1 MLLPAASLA
10 YLLFKPAEKSLKVGI
25 VFSRF
30 NEPVVKEI
38 LESCINQLIS
48 KGISENHI
56 LKKEVPGALEI
67 PALINAFATT
77 KKYNVLIGVGAVIRG
92 ETYHFEVVSDQSA
105 NGLMQVQLKHYIPV
119 INAIIT
125 TNSGEE
131 AFARTKIKG
140 KEAADGAIE
149 MALMMGEV

>member
-1 MLLPAASLA
+1 MGEEDTKILN
-10 YLLFKPAEKSLKVGI
+10 VGI
-25 VFSRF
+25 IYSRF
-30 NEPVVKEI
+30 NEPVVKE
-38 LESCINQLIS
+38 LLNSCVDQLIF
-48 KGISENHI
+48 KGVDEKHI
-56 LKKEVPGALEI
+56 LQKEVPGALEI
-67 PALINAFATT
+67 PIMVNAYAIT
-77 KKYNVLIGVGAVIRG
+77 KKFDVLIGVGAVIRG

-105 NGLMQVQLKHYIPV
+105 NGLMQVQLKHNIPV

-149 MALMMGEV
+149 MTIMMGSV

>member
-1 MLLPAASLA
+1 MGKEDIKILN
-10 YLLFKPAEKSLKVGI
+10 VGI
-25 VFSRF
+25 IYSRF
-30 NEPVVKEI
+30 NEPVVKE
-38 LESCINQLIS
+38 LLNSCVDQLIF
-48 KGISENHI
+48 KGIDEKHI
-56 LKKEVPGALEI
+56 LQKEVPGALEI
-67 PALINAFATT
+67 PIMINAYAIT
-77 KKYNVLIGVGAVIRG
+77 KKFDVLIGVGAVIRG

-105 NGLMQVQLKHYIPV
+105 NGLMQVQLKHNIPV

-149 MALMMGEV
+149 MAIMMGSI

>member
-1 MLLPAASLA
+1 MLN
-10 YLLFKPAEKSLKVGI
+10 KKDIKSLNVGI
-25 VFSRF
+25 VYSRF
-30 NEPVVKEI
+30 NEPVVKELLNSCIDQLI
-38 LESCINQLIS
+38 LE
-48 KGISENHI
+48 GIDENHI

-67 PALINAFATT
+67 PMIINAYAT
-77 KKYNVLIGVGAVIRG
+77 KKKFDVLIGVGAVIRG

-105 NGLMQVQLKHYIPV
+105 NGLMQVQLRHNIPV

-140 KEAADGAIE
+140 KEAAAGAIE
-149 MALMMGEV
+149 MALLVSDI

>member
-1 MLLPAASLA
+1 MLS
-10 YLLFKPAEKSLKVGI
+10 KKDIKSLNVGI
-25 VFSRF
+25 VYSRF
-30 NEPVVKEI
+30 NEPVVKELLNSCVDQLI
-38 LESCINQLIS
+38 LE
-48 KGISENHI
+48 GIDENHI

-67 PALINAFATT
+67 PMMINAYAT
-77 KKYNVLIGVGAVIRG
+77 KKKFDVLIGVGAVIRG

-105 NGLMQVQLKHYIPV
+105 SGLMQVQLRHNIPV

-140 KEAADGAIE
+140 KEAAAGAIE
-149 MALMMGEV
+149 MALSVSDI

>member
-1 MLLPAASLA
+1 MLS
-10 YLLFKPAEKSLKVGI
+10 KKDIKSLNVGI
-25 VFSRF
+25 VYSRF
-30 NEPVVKEI
+30 NEPVVKELLNSCVDQLI
-38 LESCINQLIS
+38 LE
-48 KGISENHI
+48 GVDENHI

-67 PALINAFATT
+67 PMMINAYAT
-77 KKYNVLIGVGAVIRG
+77 KKKFDVLIGVGAVIRG

-105 NGLMQVQLKHYIPV
+105 NGLMQVQLRHNIPV

-140 KEAADGAIE
+140 KEAAAGAIE
-149 MALMMGEV
+149 MALLVSNI

>member
-1 MLLPAASLA
+1 LGEEDIKILN
-10 YLLFKPAEKSLKVGI
+10 VGI
-25 VFSRF
+25 IYSRF
-30 NEPVVKEI
+30 NEPVVKE
-38 LESCINQLIS
+38 LLNSCVDQLIF
-48 KGISENHI
+48 KGVDEKHI
-56 LKKEVPGALEI
+56 LQKEVPGALEI
-67 PALINAFATT
+67 PIMINAYAIT
-77 KKYNVLIGVGAVIRG
+77 KKFDVLIGVGAVIRG

-105 NGLMQVQLKHYIPV
+105 NGLMQVQLKHNIPV

-149 MALMMGEV
+149 MAIMMGSV

>member
-1 MLLPAASLA
+1 MLS
-10 YLLFKPAEKSLKVGI
+10 KKDIKSLNVGI
-25 VFSRF
+25 VYSRF
-30 NEPVVKEI
+30 NEPVVKELLNSCIDQLI
-38 LESCINQLIS
+38 LE
-48 KGISENHI
+48 GIDENHI

-67 PALINAFATT
+67 PMMINAYAT
-77 KKYNVLIGVGAVIRG
+77 KKKFDVLIGVGAVIRG

-105 NGLMQVQLKHYIPV
+105 NGLMQVQLRHNIPV

-140 KEAADGAIE
+140 KEAAAGAIE
-149 MALMMGEV
+149 MALLVSNI

>member
-1 MLLPAASLA
+1 MLS
-10 YLLFKPAEKSLKVGI
+10 KRDIKSLNVGI
-25 VFSRF
+25 VYSRF
-30 NEPVVKEI
+30 NEPVVKELLNSCIDQLI
-38 LESCINQLIS
+38 LE
-48 KGISENHI
+48 GIDENHI

-67 PALINAFATT
+67 PIIINAYAT
-77 KKYNVLIGVGAVIRG
+77 KKKFDVLIGVGAVIRG

-105 NGLMQVQLKHYIPV
+105 NGLMQVQLRHNIPV

-140 KEAADGAIE
+140 KEAAAGAIE
-149 MALMMGEV
+149 MALLVSDI

>member
-1 MLLPAASLA
+1 MLS
-10 YLLFKPAEKSLKVGI
+10 KKDIKSLNVGI
-25 VFSRF
+25 VYSRF
-30 NEPVVKEI
+30 NEPVVKELLNSCVDQLI
-38 LESCINQLIS
+38 LE
-48 KGISENHI
+48 GIDENHI

-67 PALINAFATT
+67 PMMINACAT
-77 KKYNVLIGVGAVIRG
+77 KKKFDVLIGIGAVIRG

-105 NGLMQVQLKHYIPV
+105 NGLMQVQLRHNIPV

-140 KEAADGAIE
+140 KEAAAGAIE
-149 MALMMGEV
+149 MALLISNI

>member
-1 MLLPAASLA
+1 MLS
-10 YLLFKPAEKSLKVGI
+10 KKDIKSLNVGI
-25 VFSRF
+25 VYSRF
-30 NEPVVKEI
+30 NEPVVKELLNSCVDQLK
-38 LESCINQLIS
+38 LE
-48 KGISENHI
+48 GIDENHI

-67 PALINAFATT
+67 PMMINAYAT
-77 KKYNVLIGVGAVIRG
+77 KKKFDVLIGVGAVIRG

-105 NGLMQVQLKHYIPV
+105 NGLMQVQLRHNIPV

-140 KEAADGAIE
+140 KEAAAGAIE
-149 MALMMGEV
+149 MALLVSDI

>member
-1 MLLPAASLA
+1 MLSN
-10 YLLFKPAEKSLKVGI
+10 KDIKSLNVGI
-25 VFSRF
+25 VYSRF
-30 NEPVVKEI
+30 NEPVVKELLNSCVDQLM
-38 LESCINQLIS
+38 LE
-48 KGISENHI
+48 GIDENHI

-67 PALINAFATT
+67 PMIINAYAT
-77 KKYNVLIGVGAVIRG
+77 KKKFDVLIGVGAVIRG

-105 NGLMQVQLKHYIPV
+105 NGLMQVQLRHNIPV

-140 KEAADGAIE
+140 KEAAAGAIE
-149 MALMMGEV
+149 MALLVSDI

>member
-1 MLLPAASLA
+1 MGEEDTKILN
-10 YLLFKPAEKSLKVGI
+10 VGI
-25 VFSRF
+25 IYSRF
-30 NEPVVKEI
+30 NKPVVKE
-38 LESCINQLIS
+38 LLNSCVDQLIF
-48 KGISENHI
+48 KGVDEKHI
-56 LKKEVPGALEI
+56 LQKEVPGALEI
-67 PALINAFATT
+67 PIMINAYAIT
-77 KKYNVLIGVGAVIRG
+77 KKFDVLIGVGAVIRG

-105 NGLMQVQLKHYIPV
+105 NGLMQVQLKHNIPV

-149 MALMMGEV
+149 MAIMMGSI

>member
-1 MLLPAASLA
+1 MLS
-10 YLLFKPAEKSLKVGI
+10 KKDIKSLNVGI
-25 VFSRF
+25 VYSRF
-30 NEPVVKEI
+30 NEPVVKELLNSCVDQLI
-38 LESCINQLIS
+38 LE
-48 KGISENHI
+48 GIDENHI

-67 PALINAFATT
+67 PMMINAYAT
-77 KKYNVLIGVGAVIRG
+77 KKKFDVLIGVGAVIRG

-105 NGLMQVQLKHYIPV
+105 YGLMQVQLRHNIPV

-140 KEAADGAIE
+140 KEAAAGAIE
-149 MALMMGEV
+149 MALLVSDI

>member
-1 MLLPAASLA
+1 MGEEDIKILN
-10 YLLFKPAEKSLKVGI
+10 VGI
-25 VFSRF
+25 IYSRF
-30 NEPVVKEI
+30 NEPVVKE
-38 LESCINQLIS
+38 LLNSCVDQLIF
-48 KGISENHI
+48 KGVDEKHI
-56 LKKEVPGALEI
+56 LQKGVPGALEI
-67 PALINAFATT
+67 PIMINAYAIT
-77 KKYNVLIGVGAVIRG
+77 KKFDVLIGVGAVIRG

-105 NGLMQVQLKHYIPV
+105 NGLMQVQLKHNIPV

-149 MALMMGEV
+149 MAIMMGSV

>member
-1 MLLPAASLA
+1 MLS
-10 YLLFKPAEKSLKVGI
+10 KKDIKSLNVGI
-25 VFSRF
+25 VYSRF
-30 NEPVVKEI
+30 NEPVVKELLNSCVDQLI
-38 LESCINQLIS
+38 LE
-48 KGISENHI
+48 GIDENHI

-67 PALINAFATT
+67 PMIINAYAT
-77 KKYNVLIGVGAVIRG
+77 KKKFDVLIGVGAVIRG

-105 NGLMQVQLKHYIPV
+105 NGLMQVQLSHNIPV

-140 KEAADGAIE
+140 KEAAAGAIE
-149 MALMMGEV
+149 MALLVSDI

>member
-1 MLLPAASLA
+1 MLS
-10 YLLFKPAEKSLKVGI
+10 KKDIKSLNVGI
-25 VFSRF
+25 VYSRF
-30 NEPVVKEI
+30 NEPVVKELLNSCVDRLI
-38 LESCINQLIS
+38 LE
-48 KGISENHI
+48 GIDENHI

-67 PALINAFATT
+67 PMIINAYAT
-77 KKYNVLIGVGAVIRG
+77 KKKFDVLIGVGAVIRG

-105 NGLMQVQLKHYIPV
+105 NGLMQVQLRHNIPV

-140 KEAADGAIE
+140 KEAAAGAIE
-149 MALMMGEV
+149 MALLVSDI

>member
-1 MLLPAASLA
+1 MGEEDIKILN
-10 YLLFKPAEKSLKVGI
+10 VGI
-25 VFSRF
+25 IYSRF
-30 NEPVVKEI
+30 NEPVVKE
-38 LESCINQLIS
+38 LLNSCVDQLIF
-48 KGISENHI
+48 KGVDEKYI
-56 LKKEVPGALEI
+56 LQKEVPGALEI
-67 PALINAFATT
+67 PIMINAYAIT
-77 KKYNVLIGVGAVIRG
+77 KKFDVLIGVGAVIRG

-105 NGLMQVQLKHYIPV
+105 NGLMQVQLKHNIPV

-149 MALMMGEV
+149 MALMMRSI

>member
-1 MLLPAASLA
+1 MGEEDTKILN
-10 YLLFKPAEKSLKVGI
+10 VGI
-25 VFSRF
+25 IYSRF
-30 NEPVVKEI
+30 NEPVVKE
-38 LESCINQLIS
+38 LLNSCVDQLIF
-48 KGISENHI
+48 KGVDEKHI
-56 LKKEVPGALEI
+56 LQKEVTGALEI
-67 PALINAFATT
+67 PIMINAYAIT
-77 KKYNVLIGVGAVIRG
+77 KKFDVLIGVGAVIRG

-105 NGLMQVQLKHYIPV
+105 NGLMQVQLKHNIPV

-149 MALMMGEV
+149 MAIMMGSI

>member
-1 MLLPAASLA
+1 MLS
-10 YLLFKPAEKSLKVGI
+10 KKDIKSLNVGI
-25 VFSRF
+25 VYSRF
-30 NEPVVKEI
+30 NEPVVKELLNSCVDQLI
-38 LESCINQLIS
+38 LE
-48 KGISENHI
+48 GIDENHI

-67 PALINAFATT
+67 PMIINAYAT
-77 KKYNVLIGVGAVIRG
+77 KKKFDVLIGVGAVIRG

-105 NGLMQVQLKHYIPV
+105 NGLMQVQLRHNIPV

-140 KEAADGAIE
+140 KEAAAGAIE
-149 MALMMGEV
+149 MALLVSNI

>member
-1 MLLPAASLA
+1 MLS
-10 YLLFKPAEKSLKVGI
+10 KKDIKSLNVGI
-25 VFSRF
+25 VYSRF
-30 NEPVVKEI
+30 NEPVVKELLNSCVDQLI
-38 LESCINQLIS
+38 LE
-48 KGISENHI
+48 GIDENHI

-67 PALINAFATT
+67 PMIINAYAT
-77 KKYNVLIGVGAVIRG
+77 KKKFDVLIGVGAVIRG

-105 NGLMQVQLKHYIPV
+105 NGLMQVQLRHNIPV

-140 KEAADGAIE
+140 KEAAAGAIE
-149 MALMMGEV
+149 MALLVSDI

>member
-1 MLLPAASLA
+1 MSN
-10 YLLFKPAEKSLKVGI
+10 KDIKSLNVGI
-25 VFSRF
+25 VYSRF
-30 NEPVVKEI
+30 NEPVVKELLNSCVDQLI
-38 LESCINQLIS
+38 LE
-48 KGISENHI
+48 GIDENHI

-67 PALINAFATT
+67 PMMINAYAT
-77 KKYNVLIGVGAVIRG
+77 KKKFDVLIAVGAVIRG

-105 NGLMQVQLKHYIPV
+105 NGLMQVQLRHNIPV

-140 KEAADGAIE
+140 KEAAAGAIE
-149 MALMMGEV
+149 MALSVSDI

>member
-1 MLLPAASLA
+1 MLS
-10 YLLFKPAEKSLKVGI
+10 KKDIKSLNVGI
-25 VFSRF
+25 VYSRF
-30 NEPVVKEI
+30 NEPVVKELLNSCVDQLI
-38 LESCINQLIS
+38 LE
-48 KGISENHI
+48 GIDKNHI

-67 PALINAFATT
+67 PMIINAYAT
-77 KKYNVLIGVGAVIRG
+77 KKKFDVLIGVGAVIRG

-105 NGLMQVQLKHYIPV
+105 NGLMQVQLRHNIPV

-140 KEAADGAIE
+140 KEAAAGAIE
-149 MALMMGEV
+149 MALLVSDI

>member
-1 MLLPAASLA
+1 MLS
-10 YLLFKPAEKSLKVGI
+10 KKDIKSLNVGI
-25 VFSRF
+25 VYSRF
-30 NEPVVKEI
+30 NEPVVKELLNSCVVQLI
-38 LESCINQLIS
+38 LE
-48 KGISENHI
+48 GIDENHI

-67 PALINAFATT
+67 PMIINAYAT
-77 KKYNVLIGVGAVIRG
+77 KKKFDVLIGVGAVIRG

-105 NGLMQVQLKHYIPV
+105 NGLMQVQLRHNIPV

-140 KEAADGAIE
+140 KEAAAGAIE
-149 MALMMGEV
+149 MALLVSDI

>member
-1 MLLPAASLA
+1 MGKEDIKILN
-10 YLLFKPAEKSLKVGI
+10 VGI
-25 VFSRF
+25 IYSRF
-30 NEPVVKEI
+30 NEPVVKE
-38 LESCINQLIS
+38 LLNSCVDQLIF
-48 KGISENHI
+48 KGVDEKHI
-56 LKKEVPGALEI
+56 LQKEVPGALEI
-67 PALINAFATT
+67 PIMINAYAIT
-77 KKYNVLIGVGAVIRG
+77 KKFDVLIGVGAVIRG

-105 NGLMQVQLKHYIPV
+105 NGLMQVQLKHNIPV

-149 MALMMGEV
+149 MALMMGSI

>member
-1 MLLPAASLA
+1 MLS
-10 YLLFKPAEKSLKVGI
+10 KKDIKSLNVGI
-25 VFSRF
+25 VYSRF
-30 NEPVVKEI
+30 NEPVVKELLNSCVDQLI
-38 LESCINQLIS
+38 LE
-48 KGISENHI
+48 GIDENHI

-67 PALINAFATT
+67 PMMINAYAT
-77 KKYNVLIGVGAVIRG
+77 KKKFDVLIGVGAVIRG

-105 NGLMQVQLKHYIPV
+105 NGLMQVQLRHNIPV

-140 KEAADGAIE
+140 KEAAAGAIQ
-149 MALMMGEV
+149 MALLVSDI

>member
-1 MLLPAASLA
+1 MLSN
-10 YLLFKPAEKSLKVGI
+10 KDIKSLNVGI
-25 VFSRF
+25 VYSRF
-30 NEPVVKEI
+30 NEPVVKELLNSCVDQLI
-38 LESCINQLIS
+38 LE
-48 KGISENHI
+48 GIDENHI
-56 LKKEVPGALEI
+56 QKKEVPGALEI
-67 PALINAFATT
+67 PMMINAYAT
-77 KKYNVLIGVGAVIRG
+77 KKKFDVLIGVGAVIRG

-105 NGLMQVQLKHYIPV
+105 NGLMQVQLRHNIPV

>member
-1 MLLPAASLA
+1 MS
-10 YLLFKPAEKSLKVGI
+10 KKDIKSLNVGI
-25 VFSRF
+25 VYSRF
-30 NEPVVKEI
+30 NEPVVKELLNSCVDQLI
-38 LESCINQLIS
+38 LE
-48 KGISENHI
+48 GIDENHI

-67 PALINAFATT
+67 PMMINAYAT
-77 KKYNVLIGVGAVIRG
+77 KKKFDVLIGVGAVIRG

-105 NGLMQVQLKHYIPV
+105 NGLMQVQLRHNIPV

-140 KEAADGAIE
+140 KEAAAGAIE
-149 MALMMGEV
+149 MALSVSDI

>member
-1 MLLPAASLA
+1 MLS
-10 YLLFKPAEKSLKVGI
+10 KKDIKSLNVGI
-25 VFSRF
+25 VYSRF
-30 NEPVVKEI
+30 NEPVVKELLNSCVDQLI
-38 LESCINQLIS
+38 LE
-48 KGISENHI
+48 GIDENHI

-67 PALINAFATT
+67 PMVINAYAT
-77 KKYNVLIGVGAVIRG
+77 KKKFDVLIGVGAVIRG

-105 NGLMQVQLKHYIPV
+105 SGLMQVQLRHNIPV

-140 KEAADGAIE
+140 KEAAAGAIE
-149 MALMMGEV
+149 MALLVSDI

>member
-1 MLLPAASLA
+1 MLS
-10 YLLFKPAEKSLKVGI
+10 KKDIKSLNVGI
-25 VFSRF
+25 IYSRF
-30 NEPVVKEI
+30 NEPVVKELLNSCVDQLI
-38 LESCINQLIS
+38 LE
-48 KGISENHI
+48 GIDENHI

-67 PALINAFATT
+67 PMIINAYAT
-77 KKYNVLIGVGAVIRG
+77 KKKFDVLIGVGAVIRG

-105 NGLMQVQLKHYIPV
+105 NGLMQVQLRHNIPV

-140 KEAADGAIE
+140 KEAAAGAIE
-149 MALMMGEV
+149 MALLVSDI